1 MPYQRSL
8 IVMLAIIVSVLLS
21 ACQQSEA
28 PPIDD
33 LVDTINVNYLT
44 YDVSLDQQWIS
55 PNPRD
60 RWTLGGRELQV
71 TDNVVVRIIIRLEEK
86 TSDDFE
92 EAMTTITAEDLTF
105 GETETGERYARA
117 MNEVGSHM
125 IFRDYPDTIVR
136 IQLADALLNTIEQ
149 EYIDDWERI
158 ALEGGLLTL
167 E

>member
-1 MPYQRSL
+1 MKNQRSL
-8 IVMLAIIVSVLLS
+8 VIVLAIIFSVLS

-33 LVDTINVNYLT
+33 LVGNTNTNNLA
-44 YDVSLDQQWIS
+44 YDVSLEQQWVS
-55 PNPRD
+55 PNPGE
-60 RWTLGGRELQV
+60 RWALGGRELQV
-71 TDNVVVRIIIRLEEK
+71 TDNVVIRIIIRLEEK

-92 EAMTTITAEDLTF
+92 EAMTTITADDLTF

-117 MNEVGSHM
+117 ISDVGSHM

-136 IQLADALLNTIEQ
+136 IELVDSLLNPLEQ